1 MISVV
6 IPSYK
11 NLALCQQA
19 VASVLKQASCNYEV
33 IITDDTPGSEIEV
46 WANSLNSNRI
56 RYYHNVPS
64 KGAID
69 NWNYG
74 LSLAKGDILI
84 LLHHDEAFI
93 NEDYLEKLSIL
104 LKRNDVVI
112 SNKKVIVAS
121 GVKKER
127 FPNWIKRIIL
137 FLKYPLFA
145 INVIGPCACVA
156 FRKEFLQEF
165 DNRMHWKVDID
176 WYFRILKSAKKV
188 LYIDSQEIISHHGH
202 DGQITNNINIAEV
215 AASDISI
222 IRDKYN
228 SFTVNLFLMIGKLL
242 YKLKKSFK

>member
-1 MISVV
+1 MISVI
-6 IPSYK
+6 IPTYK
-11 NLALCQQA
+11 NLELCKQA
-19 VASVLKQASCNYEV
+19 VASVTKQKGCDYEV
-33 IITDDTPGSEIEV
+33 IITDDTPGNEIEE
-46 WANSLNSNRI
+46 WAMSQSSGII

-93 NEDYLEKLSIL
+93 NEDYLEKISLQ

-127 FPNWIKRIIL
+127 FPNWIKRPIIY
-137 FLKYPLFA
+137 LKYPLFA

-188 LYIDSQEIISHHGH
+188 LYINSQEIISHHGH
-202 DGQITNNINIAEV
+202 EGQITGNINVREV
-215 AASDISI
+215 SDADTKI
-222 IRDKYN
+222 IKEKYN
-228 SFTVNLFLMIGKLL
+228 SFIINWLMILGKLL
-242 YKLKKSFK
+242 SKLKHIW

>member
-1 MISVV
+1 MQNTHSFEIIVV
-6 IPSYK
+6 
-11 NLALCQQA
+11 
-19 VASVLKQASCNYEV
+19 
-33 IITDDTPGSEIEV
+33 DDTPDDTIADFCNCLDDSR
-46 WANSLNSNRI
+46 L
-56 RYYHNVPS
+56 RYYHNKPS

-127 FPNWIKRIIL
+127 FPNWIKRPIIY
-137 FLKYPLFA
+137 LKYPLFA

-176 WYFRILKSAKKV
+176 WYFRILKSARKV
-188 LYIDSQEIISHHGH
+188 HYIDSQEIISHHGH
-202 DGQITNNINIAEV
+202 DDQITGNINIKEV
-215 AASDISI
+215 SDADTKI
-222 IRDKYN
+222 IKEKYN
-228 SFTVNLFLMIGKLL
+228 SFIINWLMSLGKLL
-242 YKLKKSFK
+242 AKLK

>member
-19 VASVLKQASCNYEV
+19 VASVLKQASCDYEV

-176 WYFRILKSAKKV
+176 WYFRILKSANKV

-202 DGQITNNINIAEV
+202 DGQITGNINIKEV
-215 AASDISI
+215 SDADTKI
-222 IRDKYN
+222 IKEKYN
-228 SFTVNLFLMIGKLL
+228 SFIINWLMSLGKVLS
-242 YKLKKSFK
+242 KLKHI